1 MDQETRERIIHE
13 RFTSKMATMYLPP
26 QSVKENPAA
35 KQMYGQELRRAVN
48 TRIASNLDEITF
60 KSQIDKVWDRC
71 VTSHELRIWFSPSM
85 VAKVA
90 GKINSEWVSQNKAI
104 DKSFEVAFTPKNEEK
119 ERPVKSDAAGGGWTI
134 EKCDE
139 HIANMDRMIADGE
152 IGGHIG
158 RKLANIPRA
167 AKERLIKAG
176 HKPNPSIDYDT
187 GEVT

>member
-1 MDQETRERIIHE
+1 
-13 RFTSKMATMYLPP
+13 
-26 QSVKENPAA
+26 
-35 KQMYGQELRRAVN
+35 MYGQELRRAVN
-48 TRIASNLDEITF
+48 TRIASNLNEVTF

-158 RKLANIPRA
+158 RKLMSIPRT

>member
-26 QSVKENPAA
+26 QSVKENQPA

-48 TRIASNLDEITF
+48 TRIASNLDEVTF

-90 GKINSEWVSQNKAI
+90 GKINSEWVSQTKAI

-139 HIANMDRMIADGE
+139 HIANMERMIADGE
-152 IGGHIG
+152 IGGHMG

-167 AKERLIKAG
+167 ARERLIKAG